1 MDVSCPFPS
10 TTRHNCLFT
19 FAQDVIKS
27 KLGEGA
33 FAAVYKVYP
42 SNNKG
47 EFYAMKICKSEE
59 KWAIE
64 SSRREADLL
73 ERLSKSIV
81 ERGLYVQFFS
91 ISWKGIHHCRH
102 LLFAKQGL
110 L

>member
-1 MDVSCPFPS
+1 MSCSFPS
-10 TTRHNCLFT
+10 TTRHNCLII

-33 FAAVYKVYP
+33 FATVYKVHP

-64 SSRREADLL
+64 SSQREADLL
-73 ERLSKSIV
+73 ERLSKAII

-91 ISWKGIHHCRH
+91 TSWKGIHLCRH
-102 LLFAKQGL
+102 LLLAKQGL